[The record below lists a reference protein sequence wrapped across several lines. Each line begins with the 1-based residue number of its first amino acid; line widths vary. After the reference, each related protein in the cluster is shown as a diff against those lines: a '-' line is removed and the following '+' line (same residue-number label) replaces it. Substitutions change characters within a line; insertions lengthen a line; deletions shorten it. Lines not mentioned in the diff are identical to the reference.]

1 MPGDIAAM
9 CLYLSSEQAS
19 FITGQN
25 FVVDGG
31 MTKQMIYHH
40 DHHWELHTEDADD

>member
-1 MPGDIAAM
+1 MQHPVGRVGKPEDISEM
-9 CLYLSSEQAS
+9 CLFLAERGG

-31 MTKQMIYHH
+31 MT
-40 DHHWELHTEDADD
+40 